1 VLIKKIKPNFKTLGP
16 KYSKLMKQI
25 AALIGKFSQDDIAKI
40 EKDEHYLLI
49 IDGQGVEIDLADVE
63 IFTEDIPGWVV
74 SNQGSLTVALDI
86 NITAELKEE
95 GVARELINRIQ
106 NLRKDKGFD
115 VTDNISILVEEHPEI
130 ISSVKN
136 NFLYICSETL
146 AVSLDVVKKIE
157 DQQKDVIEL
166 TDEIQT
172 CVSIRRNN

>member
-1 VLIKKIKPNFKTLGP
+1 
-16 KYSKLMKQI
+16 
-25 AALIGKFSQDDIAKI
+25 
-40 EKDEHYLLI
+40 
-49 IDGQGVEIDLADVE
+49 
-63 IFTEDIPGWVV
+63 
-74 SNQGSLTVALDI
+74 VALDI

-95 GVARELINRIQ
+95 GIARELINRIQ

-146 AVSLDVVKKIE
+146 AVSLDVVEKIE
-157 DQQKDVIEL
+157 DPQKDLVEL